1 MHTWLSRFVF
11 GVIVCAIGWIAPAS
25 VQGAAADAVPS
36 TACVVVRLKSPDA
49 TLEKL
54 ADFVDEV
61 QTGVGAVVRGAKNQL
76 GQGFGNP
83 GLKGVDPAQ
92 DIFVVVF
99 AEPQVPPTVVF
110 VMTAKDVDDVKD
122 ALQSQFEFHSSGKV
136 IAYSTDEDAL
146 EEVRKRMDGE
156 GKPLWSKIDQASKKL
171 FDSADVSVL
180 VNIKQ
185 LAEDF
190 SDELEQAEPQLN
202 AFIDRIQEIIPEEQ
216 KAQMTAAFDMYR
228 VLGSALIT
236 GARDSNSLVMGLSV
250 TASEIRYDDRL
261 QVNEGTATAKSLAS
275 QPAGELNL
283 FDRLP
288 VGKAIYAGMKLD
300 LSGMIEMSFNMSR
313 QMMSSELT
321 PEQSK
326 RMDNAIKKLTAEKFE
341 EMSLYMDIVGET
353 QVMRAGGATAVR
365 SVEAMREASRELMKA
380 IGDTKIQTPQFTQT
394 SKLEINAE
402 KLGSANVDLIT
413 TRFEYSEDTDPTGIQ
428 REIMKVIIGE
438 KGMQQRVLYQ
448 SNRVVQ
454 TTGGGKAELEEMVK
468 ALDTVPAKN
477 SPAVIARKQFD
488 EKTNILALVD
498 ISRITV
504 GVLKAIAANRKDAP
518 INVQEVSGLKLESSF
533 LGYSL
538 TLESNAARSRLVVPV
553 KLIKNINEVFNAAV
567 NR

>member
-1 MHTWLSRFVF
+1 MHTRLFRIAF

-36 TACVVVRLKSPDA
+36 TACIVVRLKSPDA

-202 AFIDRIQEIIPEEQ
+202 AFIDRIQEIIPVEQ

-261 QVNEGTATAKSLAS
+261 QVNEGTSTAKSLAS

-300 LSGMIEMSFNMSR
+300 LSGMIEWSFNMSR
-313 QMMSSELT
+313 QMMSSELS

-326 RMDNAIKKLTAEKFE
+326 RMDNAIKKLSAEKFE
-341 EMSLYMDIVGET
+341 EMSLYMDVVGET
-353 QVMRAGGATAVR
+353 QVMRAGGVTAVK
-365 SVEAMREASRELMKA
+365 SADTMRDVSRELMKA

-402 KLGSANVDLIT
+402 KLGPANVDLIT

-448 SNRVVQ
+448 TNRVVQ
-454 TTGGGKAELEEMVK
+454 TTGGGKADLEEMVK

-518 INVQEVSGLKLESSF
+518 INIQEVSNLKLEPSY

-538 TLESNAARSRLVVPV
+538 TLESNGAKSRLVVPV
-553 KLIKNINEVFNAAV
+553 KLIKNINEIFNAAA